1 MLVSAPLYVL
11 LATDVGGEARFAS
24 AVARRLQALGAL
36 TKGDR
41 RAELGA
47 LETFHLDSSWGKLAL
62 KALLARAYE
71 GVDGGEAEAV
81 CAALDQLGAA
91 DAREREKM
99 EVRTFLNRMIGL
111 PVDGQKV
118 LFEAFSER
126 LGSVVWAAR
135 KDGRYDEGITDVS
148 GSSVALEEEE
158 VVVWT
163 DPVSGAKTKT
173 ALVRVDRGVGF
184 EEAKRK
190 LAVACGEEQP
200 VGGGERGGDERG
212 VDVGRVGDGEGE
224 NTGGSGDEEDL
235 VDFIVEE
242 KEAGQEDSIWYDD
255 DDDGEETGQVDSIVD
270 DEDEEDEEHS
280 QVSLI
285 VDDDEEEDGH
295 LNLVVEEEQQEANQ
309 VDSIATDNQDDKKG
323 DLAQSEAVVEASK
336 TSLVSPK
343 PTEAN
348 KAAASRSP
356 RKRACE
362 KLDGFYRSRFT
373 QAGKQIYM
381 LALSKADS
389 TGRCLLTRPNTG
401 PSPFV
406 EEWADI
412 TRKYAKITADE
423 ARAGWTAA
431 FDSACH
437 SQTGGRLSHLQLLT
451 GSTLTILPLL
461 EELVRKFAPTL
472 TRRDASV
479 SAVRVQLERQRLVG
493 VRFPQALMGELRQA
507 LAEWQKLRSMHG
519 SRPSL
524 EAAAPINKRTLAV
537 AMRPTLT
544 MKSFFGS
551 AAPQAAAP
559 AAPPQPPSASR
570 VEIDLTEEEAI
581 SRQSE
586 HRHCV
591 AGQSSM
597 RLGRKPVSI
606 RYAFSATTPSS
617 SAAKARTLNVPFF
630 ERGDPA
636 QVSDV
641 LMPSLPSANLSDAG
655 ANYAVSLSD
664 RCTSFLT
671 TPAHAPFSH
680 NFQTS
685 ILLLIELIVHQF
697 CIQAI

>member
-1 MLVSAPLYVL
+1 MLVMVMTIVMMAMRMRMMKPPAGVRWRRRCSCRLAVVQSSPRVFPRQVSAPLYVL

-412 TRKYAKITADE
+412 TRKYAKIV
-423 ARAGWTAA
+423 RAAT
-431 FDSACH
+431 C
-437 SQTGGRLSHLQLLT
+437 
-451 GSTLTILPLL
+451 
-461 EELVRKFAPTL
+461 
-472 TRRDASV
+472 
-479 SAVRVQLERQRLVG
+479 
-493 VRFPQALMGELRQA
+493 
-507 LAEWQKLRSMHG
+507 
-519 SRPSL
+519 
-524 EAAAPINKRTLAV
+524 
-537 AMRPTLT
+537 
-544 MKSFFGS
+544 
-551 AAPQAAAP
+551 
-559 AAPPQPPSASR
+559 PPS
-570 VEIDLTEEEAI
+570 
-581 SRQSE
+581 
-586 HRHCV
+586 
-591 AGQSSM
+591 
-597 RLGRKPVSI
+597 
-606 RYAFSATTPSS
+606 F
-617 SAAKARTLNVPFF
+617 RT
-630 ERGDPA
+630 
-636 QVSDV
+636 
-641 LMPSLPSANLSDAG
+641 
-655 ANYAVSLSD
+655 
-664 RCTSFLT
+664 
-671 TPAHAPFSH
+671 
-680 NFQTS
+680 
-685 ILLLIELIVHQF
+685 
-697 CIQAI
+697 